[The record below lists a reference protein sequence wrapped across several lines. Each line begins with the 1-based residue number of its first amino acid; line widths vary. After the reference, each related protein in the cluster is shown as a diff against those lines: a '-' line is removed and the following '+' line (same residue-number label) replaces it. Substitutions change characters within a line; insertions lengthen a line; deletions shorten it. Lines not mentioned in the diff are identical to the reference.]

1 MGFNVMPGRSGPVCA
16 SYDPSKAKKN
26 LGKIWERTQDLK
38 TPAKSHRING
48 PCVFVCS
55 HNPKVVSSNLTPA
68 TTRAKLNAW
77 ALLL

>member
-1 MGFNVMPGRSGPVCA
+1 MTVRRISADKRA
-16 SYDPSKAKKN
+16 SVDHTAAFPHLEIDLLD

-55 HNPKVVSSNLTPA
+55 HNPKVVSSNRTPA
-68 TTRAKLNAW
+68 TIS
-77 ALLL
+77 